1 MHAGVH
7 MPFSVQG
14 RQILTD
20 LPVILAGRMNNP
32 DLALR
37 AIGEASADIISL
49 GRPARTGP
57 EVADK
62 IWEQRRNEI
71 HPCISC
77 PEGCVGRVSAFPGA
91 EVSSA
96 STRSVPR
103 IRSGTAQ
110 MPVSRAPALAP

>member
-37 AIGEASADIISL
+37 AIGEAAADIISL

-57 EVADK
+57 EVAEK

-77 PEGCVGRVSAFPGA
+77 PGGVRRSSQRVSRG
-91 EVSSA
+91 
-96 STRSVPR
+96 
-103 IRSGTAQ
+103 
-110 MPVSRAPALAP
+110 